1 MKMYRKNMN
10 KKFNPEKVTDVVH
23 WNDTLFS
30 FKTTRSQG
38 LRFRNGEYVIIG
50 LAQKE
55 AKPILRA
62 YSLASANHED
72 YLEFFSIKVEGGAFT
87 SKLQHLAIGDEVII
101 GSKPTGTLVI
111 DDLKDGRNL
120 LLIGT
125 GTGLAPFLSIIKDPE
140 TYERFEKIILF
151 HGVRYTNELAYHDIL
166 TTDLPNHEYLGEMIT
181 EQLIYYPC
189 VTREPYKNQ
198 GRITDLIN
206 SGKLY
211 TDIGIAELVPEF
223 DRVMLCGSPSM
234 LEDTCA
240 MLDEKGFKESPKKGV
255 QGDYVVERAF
265 VEK

>member
-1 MKMYRKNMN
+1 MHRK
-10 KKFNPEKVTDVVH
+10 FYPEKVIDVVH

-30 FKTTRSQG
+30 FKTTRRQS
-38 LRFRNGEYVIIG
+38 LRFRNGEYIIIG
-50 LAQKE
+50 LEQE
-55 AKPILRA
+55 QTRPIFRA
-62 YSLASANHED
+62 YSIVSANHED

-87 SKLQHLAIGDEVII
+87 SKLQHLTIGDEVII

-111 DDLKDGRNL
+111 DDLRDGRNL

-140 TYERFEKIILF
+140 TYARFEKVVLF
-151 HGVRYTNELAYHDIL
+151 HGVRFTDELSYNKIL
-166 TTDLPNHEYLGEMIT
+166 TEDLPNHEYLGEMIT
-181 EQLIYYPC
+181 EQLKYYPS

-198 GRITDLIN
+198 GRITDLIKT
-206 SGKLY
+206 GKLNL
-211 TDIGIAELVPEF
+211 DIGIAELDPEF

-234 LEDTCA
+234 LKETCA
-240 MLDEKGFKESPKKGV
+240 IIDEKGFTISPKKGV

>member
-1 MKMYRKNMN
+1 MQ
-10 KKFNPEKVTDVVH
+10 KKFSSEKVIDVVH

-38 LRFRNGEYVIIG
+38 LRFRNGEYIIIG
-50 LAQKE
+50 LAQGE
-55 AKPILRA
+55 HRPILRA
-62 YSLASANHED
+62 YSIVSANHED
-72 YLEFFSIKVEGGAFT
+72 YLEFLSIKVEGGAFT
-87 SKLQHLAIGDEVII
+87 SKLQHLAIGDELII
-101 GSKPTGTLVI
+101 GSKPTGTLII
-111 DDLKDGRNL
+111 DDLRDGRNL

-140 TYERFEKIILF
+140 TYARFEKVVLF
-151 HGVRYTNELAYHDIL
+151 HGVRFTNELSYNKIL

-181 EQLIYYPC
+181 EQLIYYPS

-198 GRITDLIN
+198 GRITDLIKT
-206 SGKLY
+206 GKLHL
-211 TDIGIAELVPEF
+211 DIGLAELDPEF

-234 LEDTCA
+234 LKETCA
-240 MLDEKGFKESPKKGV
+240 IIDQLGFKESPKKGV

>member
-1 MKMYRKNMN
+1 MQR
-10 KKFNPEKVTDVVH
+10 KFNPEKVIDVVH

-30 FKTTRSQG
+30 FKTTRSQS
-38 LRFRNGEYVIIG
+38 LRFRNGEYIIIG
-50 LAQKE
+50 LEQEEKR
-55 AKPILRA
+55 PILRA
-62 YSLASANHED
+62 YSIVSANHED

-87 SKLQHLAIGDEVII
+87 SKLQHLTIGDEVII

-111 DDLKDGRNL
+111 DDLRDGRNL

-140 TYERFEKIILF
+140 TYERFEKVILF
-151 HGVRYTNELAYHDIL
+151 HGVRFIDELSYNKII
-166 TTDLPNHEYLGEMIT
+166 TEDLPKHEYLGEMIT
-181 EQLIYYPC
+181 EQLVYYPS

-198 GRITDLIN
+198 GRITDLITT
-206 SGKLY
+206 GKLY
-211 TDIGIAELVPEF
+211 SDIGIPALDPEF

-234 LEDTCA
+234 LKETCEIIDA
-240 MLDEKGFKESPKKGV
+240 LGFKESPKKGV

>member
-1 MKMYRKNMN
+1 MN
-10 KKFNPEKVTDVVH
+10 KKFNPEKVIDVVH
-23 WNDTLFS
+23 WNDSLFS

-38 LRFRNGEYVIIG
+38 LRFRNGEYIIIG
-50 LAQKE
+50 LEQDDAR
-55 AKPILRA
+55 PILRA
-62 YSLASANHED
+62 YSIASANHED

-101 GSKPTGTLVI
+101 GSKPTGTVVI
-111 DDLKDGRNL
+111 DDLRDGRNL

-140 TYERFEKIILF
+140 TYERFEKVILF
-151 HGVRYTNELAYHDIL
+151 HGVRYANELAYKNII
-166 TTDLPNHEYLGEMIT
+166 TEDLPNHEYLGEMIT

-198 GRITDLIN
+198 GRITDLLRT
-206 SGKLY
+206 GKLSL
-211 TDIGIAELVPEF
+211 DLGIAKLDSEF

-234 LEDTCA
+234 LKDTCA
-240 MLDEKGFKESPKKGV
+240 ILDEKGFKESPKKGI